1 MKREKIN
8 LNIGAI
14 AVSAVLLASC
24 SATHQLRS
32 ASDQTSLA
40 ADNLLV
46 TTALYNEIVAQ
57 NEISTMRL
65 FLNKMPKGGDVHHH
79 YSGTIYAETYLDW
92 VQSKNWHIDS
102 CTLRI
107 ITGNPA
113 PRAIDT
119 TASGSDTSCRALT
132 VEALLADEER
142 YRQLLAVWSDKDFD
156 NHYHQQPP
164 PDSQFFA
171 TFDYFGPIADQ
182 YPDLGIN
189 IIKQRALAENVSYI
203 ETMYSRTGLQADDY
217 LSARVREDYIKALR
231 NTTEQSQLDVVFT
244 EIINDLLGQ
253 EGFTEAIGDFVAQ
266 IDAIHTG
273 VDSDDFMMR
282 YQVYAVRVQDPLQ
295 VFTELFTGHIA
306 ALDSSLIVGVNI
318 VAPENHHVALRDYSL
333 HMQMYNYL
341 KRKYPGV
348 NRALHAGELTL
359 GMVRPKDLL
368 FHIEEARTIA
378 DAQRIGHGID
388 LPYERNSLSLL
399 EDLKHNAVIEI
410 NLTSN
415 GFILGVEG
423 NAHPYLIYDAYDVPM
438 LISTDDSG
446 VSRNNLTDEFVLLVS
461 RYQPSYEKVKKYV
474 YNSITYSFMTQAEK
488 ENHIRLLDAQFAT
501 FEAQMA
507 ELSRVVLAND
517 DGK

>member
-1 MKREKIN
+1 MKSVMIK

-14 AVSAVLLASC
+14 VVSAMLLASC
-24 SATHQLRS
+24 SATQQQLS
-32 ASDQTSLA
+32 VSDETAFA
-40 ADNLLV
+40 ADNLIA
-46 TTALYNEIVAQ
+46 TTAFYDHIVAN

-92 VQSKNWHIDS
+92 VQSKNWRIDS

-107 ITGNPA
+107 VTSNSA
-113 PRAIDT
+113 T
-119 TASGSDTSCRALT
+119 TANEASASESGASCRALT

-164 PDSQFFA
+164 PDQQFFA
-171 TFDYFGPIADQ
+171 TFGYFGPIADE

-203 ETMYSRTGLQADDY
+203 ETMYSRTGLEAEDY
-217 LSARVREDYIKALR
+217 LSASVRDDYIKALR
-231 NTTEQSQLDVVFT
+231 NTTEQSRLDVVFAQ
-244 EIINDLLGQ
+244 IIDDLLHQ
-253 EGFTEAIGDFVAQ
+253 EGFSEAIGDFVAG

-273 VDSDDFMMR
+273 IDSDDFTMR
-282 YQVYAVRVQDPLQ
+282 YQTYAVRVQDPLQ
-295 VFTELFTGHIA
+295 VFIELLSGHIA
-306 ALDSSLIVGVNI
+306 ALDSPLIVGVNI

-341 KRKYPGV
+341 KRQYPGV

-399 EDLKHNAVIEI
+399 EDLRQNAVIEI

-415 GFILGVEG
+415 AFILGVEG

-461 RYQPSYEKVKKYV
+461 RYQPSYKKVKKYV

-488 ENHIRLLDAQFAT
+488 HKHVRLLDAQFAT

-507 ELSRVVLAND
+507 ELSGVMLPHVGGN
-517 DGK
+517 